1 MHGWMHNRY
10 IYLSMFKYKYNMYA
24 KPDSHA
30 GSITL
35 QKSSEVGV
43 FLEVALTSIET
54 PEMSRNVHRI
64 TRTVWSMKETT
75 MNFCLIWHE
84 VKRQTTGLSH
94 LLTYFFFF

>member
-1 MHGWMHNRY
+1 
-10 IYLSMFKYKYNMYA
+10 MFKYKYNVYA

-43 FLEVALTSIET
+43 FLEVAPTSIET

-64 TRTVWSMKETT
+64 TRTV
-75 MNFCLIWHE
+75 
-84 VKRQTTGLSH
+84 
-94 LLTYFFFF
+94 